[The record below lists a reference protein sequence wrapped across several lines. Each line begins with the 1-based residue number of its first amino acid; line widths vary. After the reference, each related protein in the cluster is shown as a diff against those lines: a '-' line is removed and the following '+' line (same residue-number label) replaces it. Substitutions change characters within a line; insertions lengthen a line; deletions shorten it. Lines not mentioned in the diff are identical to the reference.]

1 LGGLSCHHNF
11 QKNNF
16 MTSFKYYIAGK
27 LKKAFWLG
35 LFVLAIWIINYGLW
49 SVGETFV
56 LFFIIL
62 LIFLKLVTI
71 LLYFFQARNK
81 LEKHISLFVVLALVL
96 FTALLFDFVVVPDL
110 WIDKFGIS
118 TEGTATDFQMRQNM
132 RGKRYFI
139 TYEFNA
145 NEATHTDSQSVNVS
159 LYEKLK
165 LSPSA
170 QIKYLSG
177 YPNISYLHD
186 EEYLKMSTWLN
197 LLLGIGIIF
206 LLYLDKIEN
215 GFDKIGK
222 VA

>member
-1 LGGLSCHHNF
+1 
-11 QKNNF
+11 
-16 MTSFKYYIAGK
+16 MTSFKYYAAEK

-35 LFVLAIWIINYGLW
+35 LFVLITWIINYVLW
-49 SVGETFV
+49 LAGETFV
-56 LFFIIL
+56 LFFVL
-62 LIFLKLVTI
+62 FLVFVKLVAI
-71 LLYFFQARNK
+71 SLYLFQARNK
-81 LEKHISLFVVLALVL
+81 FEKRVSLFVALALFL

-110 WIDKFGIS
+110 WTDKFGIS
-118 TEGTATDFQMRQNM
+118 TEGTAIDFQMHQTM

-145 NEATHTDSQSVNVS
+145 NEATYTDSQSVNIS

-215 GFDKIGK
+215 GVDEIGK